1 MASKT
6 FTVERIHCG
15 ACERAV
21 GKALG
26 RLDGVDDARAD
37 AATNQVRV
45 VFDEA
50 RVTPDAIAERLTA
63 AGYPVT
69 GVIPPASGRPAAGLR
84 APTPPTPGASR

>member
-1 MASKT
+1 MASRT
-6 FTVERIHCG
+6 FTVERIHCA
-15 ACERAV
+15 ACERAI

-26 RLDGVDDARAD
+26 RLDGVDDAKGD

-50 RVTPDAIAERLTA
+50 RVTPGAIAERLTA

-69 GVIPPASGRPAAGLR
+69 GVSPPAPGRPAAGLR
-84 APTPPTPGASR
+84 ASTPPIPGASR

>member
-15 ACERAV
+15 ACERAI

-26 RLDGVDDARAD
+26 RVDGVDEATAD
-37 AATNQVRV
+37 AATNEVRV

-50 RVTPDAIAERLTA
+50 RVTPGAIAERLAA

-69 GVIPPASGRPAAGLR
+69 G
-84 APTPPTPGASR
+84 